1 MDVVVLDW
9 TISLADKDK
18 MRACAVTYSAKEAN
32 ETTTVD
38 PFMPKTRTF
47 LLEHLHPGQVS
58 NYFFLNYPCEV
69 FFFDQTL
76 FYQMM
81 PYLFRPRDF
90 LFWLLH
96 VVNNELITRIIN
108 FNQLI
113 VV

>member
-58 NYFFLNYPCEV
+58 NYFF
-69 FFFDQTL
+69 
-76 FYQMM
+76 
-81 PYLFRPRDF
+81 
-90 LFWLLH
+90 
-96 VVNNELITRIIN
+96 
-108 FNQLI
+108 
-113 VV
+113 